1 MAKPKKKTPAVKKSS
16 NYAQILVLRS
26 RRNRI
31 IASFIVMI
39 LAFMSLLITHLVS
52 NISWLSVTLPV
63 MIVGLLGLLVPQSEQ
78 WEYKPWQDRPERHER
93 ISFESREEY

>member
-1 MAKPKKKTPAVKKSS
+1 MAKPKKKIPTVRKSS

-31 IASFIVMI
+31 IASFFVMI